1 MKLSTLHILRAS
13 KLFDASVVPEE
24 APFTPQL
31 TSLFGRHTFFVND
44 EGVCIME
51 PIGAQGGEH
60 GAMQVVRLAR
70 WADQDHM
77 ELIPHGPENTDTVLI
92 LGKAA

>member
-1 MKLSTLHILRAS
+1 
-13 KLFDASVVPEE
+13 
-24 APFTPQL
+24 
-31 TSLFGRHTFFVND
+31 
-44 EGVCIME
+44 ME